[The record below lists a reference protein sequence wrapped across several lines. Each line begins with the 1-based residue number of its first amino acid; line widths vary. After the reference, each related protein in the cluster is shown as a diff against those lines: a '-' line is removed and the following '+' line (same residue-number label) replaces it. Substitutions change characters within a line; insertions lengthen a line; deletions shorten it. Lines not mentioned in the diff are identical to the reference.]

1 MPGRSITEAKLLA
14 LSQMTENYGRP
25 SARGLFLVFIDIEKS
40 YDRVPRK
47 DYGKLSE
54 TSRVLENYIR
64 LISEM

>member
-14 LSQMTENYGRP
+14 LSQMTENYRQEQGVF
-25 SARGLFLVFIDIEKS
+25 FLVFIDIEKS